1 MTLFHWVH
9 DSLHSEDHAFFFF
22 KGNQFVKNGYL
33 GFIALEGDDNMILQ
47 NTRKDLP
54 NDTPSHSGR
63 LESYSTP
70 MCKLYIFEDCGLL

>member
-1 MTLFHWVH
+1 
-9 DSLHSEDHAFFFF
+9 
-22 KGNQFVKNGYL
+22 VKNGYL

-70 MCKLYIFEDCGLL
+70 LCKLYIFEDCGLL